1 MDITLLKY
9 KENGYHFIKKYKK
22 VKHNRNGFHLLKTQK

>member
-9 KENGYHFIKKYKK
+9 KEDEYHFMKNIKRK
-22 VKHNRNGFHLLKTQK
+22 VKHNRSGFY